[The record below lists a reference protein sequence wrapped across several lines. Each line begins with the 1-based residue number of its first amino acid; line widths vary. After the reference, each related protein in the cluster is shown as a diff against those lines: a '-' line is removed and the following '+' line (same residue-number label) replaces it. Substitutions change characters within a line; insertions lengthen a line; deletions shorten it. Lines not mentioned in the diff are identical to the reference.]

1 LYNLDGEIMRVISG
15 IYKGK
20 KLNGFDIDGTRPT
33 MDRVKESMF
42 ASIQN
47 YIKDSSVL
55 DLFAGSG
62 ALGIEAISNG
72 ANICYFVDSNK
83 ISIDVINQN
92 TKDIKNKVVLNKD
105 YKQALKYFYD
115 NKIKF
120 DLILL
125 DPPYNNSLLNDS
137 IKIIEEHDLLNEDG
151 ILICEFEKG
160 IIETNYKLLKDKKYG
175 SKYVYIYKNK

>member
-1 LYNLDGEIMRVISG
+1 MRVISG

-20 KLNGFDIDGTRPT
+20 KLNGFDINGTRPT

-47 YIKDSSVL
+47 YIKDSKVL

-72 ANICYFVDSNK
+72 CNICYFVDNNK
-83 ISIDVINQN
+83 VSVDVINQN
-92 TKDIKNKVVLNKD
+92 TKDIKNKIILNKD

-125 DPPYNNSLLNDS
+125 DPPYNN
-137 IKIIEEHDLLNEDG
+137 DLLNNAIKFIEEYELLQKNG
-151 ILICEFEKG
+151 ILVCEFEKCLV
-160 IIETNYKLLKDKKYG
+160 ETNYKLLKDKKYG
-175 SKYVYIYKNK
+175 SKYVYIYINE